1 MRRFA
6 LAIAAVVVILVGSA
20 IGATRAVAMSMTTPA
35 GLAPA
40 SNEMS
45 VTQQIYWRRH
55 WRRHYWRGW
64 GWPRH
69 FWWSWR
75 RFWSG
80 FPFFGPHWA
89 PRHVHHRRPHKPAQ
103 QKQGGEQQKQEEPQE
118 K

>member
-6 LAIAAVVVILVGSA
+6 LAIAAVVVILAASA
-20 IGATRAVAMSMTTPA
+20 TMATRAVAMSVTTPA

-40 SNEMS
+40 INES
-45 VTQQIYWRRH
+45 APLEQVYWRRH

-80 FPFFGPHWA
+80 LPFFGPHWV
-89 PRHVHHRRPHKPAQ
+89 PHHVHHRRAHKPAQ
-103 QKQGGEQQKQEEPQE
+103 QKQGGEQQKQEEPQQ